1 MPRADNKGYG
11 NSQVLMR
18 DYTTL
23 EDCETVLS
31 EIADQVGTR
40 LRKNK
45 ALGEVVGIS
54 IGFAEPDE
62 HNKNGFGAQTRI
74 DPTNSTDDLVRNVGV
89 RVNRISKPSS
99 LQISLFEP
107 APKHEANAKL
117 EQVLV
122 QS

>member
-62 HNKNGFGAQTRI
+62 HNKNGFVAQTRI
-74 DPTNSTDDLVRNVGV
+74 DPTNSTDDLVRASSKTVGGNAIE
-89 RVNRISKPSS
+89 R
-99 LQISLFEP
+99 
-107 APKHEANAKL
+107 ANT
-117 EQVLV
+117 VGGH